1 MCTSLSLVNQ
11 ISNFF
16 GLYSRF
22 VRIFIIKISSSEE
35 PQTPRVSTELETV
48 VNLSYYFIPLQNI
61 LQKGVD
67 PAEVCQKYQNG
78 AERAEQILLARAQ
91 LKCPATA
98 REIISIRIATVTSR
112 TKMKTKFAHT
122 STVLQK
128 NFPTAFYFIIHTHLL
143 DDTLKVV

>member
-1 MCTSLSLVNQ
+1 M
-11 ISNFF
+11 
-16 GLYSRF
+16 
-22 VRIFIIKISSSEE
+22 
-35 PQTPRVSTELETV
+35 
-48 VNLSYYFIPLQNI
+48 

-98 REIISIRIATVTSR
+98 REIIYIRIATVTCR

-122 STVLQK
+122 NIVLQK
-128 NFPTAFYFIIHTHLL
+128 NFCTAFYFIIHTHLI